1 MADLNLTI
9 LIITSNVNGHYTSI
23 KRQRLSDWLDKIKS
37 SYMLQEIDTPKTTT
51 QMAENNKIEK
61 IYTVYYMDQVLLQV
75 TSQKDSA

>member
-1 MADLNLTI
+1 
-9 LIITSNVNGHYTSI
+9 
-23 KRQRLSDWLDKIKS
+23 
-37 SYMLQEIDTPKTTT
+37 MLQEIDTPKTTT